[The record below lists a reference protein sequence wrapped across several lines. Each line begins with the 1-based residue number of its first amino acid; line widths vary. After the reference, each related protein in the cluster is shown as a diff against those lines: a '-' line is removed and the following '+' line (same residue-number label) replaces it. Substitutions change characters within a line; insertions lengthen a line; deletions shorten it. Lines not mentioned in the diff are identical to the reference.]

1 MEVLEKSF
9 DAVSGFFSGLL
20 RGFEKGV
27 TAVFGSSNA
36 RTLKKYQGRV
46 EAINQLESRFASM
59 SNEELVGQTQ
69 RFKDRLAAGETLDDL
84 LPEAFAVCREGGKR
98 FIGLR
103 HYDVQLIG
111 GMVLHGGN
119 VAEMVTGE
127 GKTLVATL
135 PAYLNALTG
144 KGVHIVTVND
154 YLARRDMEWMAPLYM
169 GLGLTVGTIQSDMRV
184 ADRQMS
190 YDCNITYGTNNEF
203 GFDYLRD
210 NMRPAARGDHRFPR
224 DMQQCQGPLHYAII
238 DEVDNILIDEARTP
252 LIISGPAHQERRLY
266 QEANRIAQ
274 TLKKGIHFN
283 INEKDHAVT
292 LTDEGVREAERLAG
306 VESFYTA
313 GNMEWPHLVDNALK
327 ANYLYK
333 NDVNY
338 VVKDNG
344 VVIVD
349 EFTGRLMEGRQWS
362 DGLHQAVEAKEGVRI
377 KEETQTLATITLQ
390 NYFKLYEKLSGM
402 TGTALTE
409 APEFWKIYK
418 LDVVAIPTNR
428 PMKRTEKIDLIYA
441 TEQGKWKA
449 VAEEV
454 EAMYRHDF
462 VETNQG
468 HRYLGKITEVDDKS
482 VTIVSEGK
490 PETFERRVLTR
501 VQKKNRPLL
510 IGTNSIEKSELLS
523 THLQRRNIPHEVL
536 NAKNHRREAEII
548 AQAGRIGAITIA
560 TNMAG
565 RGTDIVLGG
574 NPENMAWAQL
584 QDKYRTRL
592 DVPRDEWNA
601 LVEEIAKREKM
612 KEEGEIV
619 KQMGGL
625 CVIGTERNDARR
637 IDLQLR
643 GRCGRQGDPG
653 DSQFFLSLEDDL
665 MRIFGGAFVQR
676 FLGSSLGE
684 DALQSKMLCR
694 RLDAAQKKREEMHF
708 EARKNLLEYDEVMDE
723 QRKRVYRYRQQIL
736 NGVNCRDL
744 IVSMIQQQIEYRL
757 EQCLESRF
765 GCDMFAAYASSELR
779 LGKPLEGR
787 EFRGMEYE
795 AALDHALDQAVRVL
809 ETELLA
815 SIDENLP
822 DGDEDAHLD
831 WNWNAM
837 ANVLKSRWKIDTS
850 ERELQKVGRE
860 NLAEVMLER
869 GKTAIHKTDLREGA
883 LMLNPDYGRQVGVRW
898 LKDKFGVLLD
908 LDEVSRMDS
917 AKIVTRATND
927 ACRRYDH
934 KEATYPLIAAMSR
947 FAKDETGLLDRE
959 ALMEWASRRFNAQL
973 TVEQITGLQRSE
985 IFQFLLEYSLKSQKV
1000 GQEVEEKLGNRLN
1013 SLKIET
1019 VKMIGDLDSELVQ
1032 LTQWLSQEVDS
1043 NLDAEDLRGMKPER
1057 VKQQFNTWVQDRF
1070 HPEMRRMERM
1080 VLLEIVDSAWKD
1092 HLSAMDHLRSAVG
1105 QRGMAALDPKV
1116 EYKREGKALFDRLW
1130 DSIGERVTDLVF
1142 RVEHLNDQFVKNT
1155 LVDNRS
1161 RAVEIKREAATESM
1175 PIGKETLRQQQA
1187 IEAAQQ
1193 NNSEAKPQT
1202 VRSSGVRVGRND
1214 PCPCGSG
1221 KKHKSCCM
1229 KND

>member
-1 MEVLEKSF
+1 MELLEKSF
-9 DAVSGFFSGLL
+9 DAVSGFFSGVL

-27 TAVFGSSNA
+27 TAIFGSANA

-46 EAINQLESRFASM
+46 EAINQLESRYAAM
-59 SNEELVGQTQ
+59 SEDELRAQTQ
-69 RFKDRLAAGETLDDL
+69 RFKDRLAGGETRDNI

-98 FIGLR
+98 FLGLR
-103 HYDVQLIG
+103 HYDVQMIG

-144 KGVHIVTVND
+144 KGVHVVTVND

-184 ADRQMS
+184 ADRQMA
-190 YDCNITYGTNNEF
+190 YDCDITYGTNNEF

-210 NMRPAARGDHRFPR
+210 NMRPAARGDNRFPR
-224 DMQQCQGPLHYAII
+224 EMQQCQGPLHYAII

-266 QEANRIAQ
+266 AEANRIAQ
-274 TLKKGIHFN
+274 SLKKELHFN

-306 VESFYTA
+306 VESFYTT
-313 GNMEWPHLVDNALK
+313 GNMEWPHLIDNALK

-333 NDVNY
+333 LDVNY
-338 VVKDNG
+338 VVKDNA

-362 DGLHQAVEAKEGVRI
+362 DGLHQAVEAKEGVKI

-428 PMKRTEKIDLIYA
+428 AMRRLEKVDMLYA
-441 TEQGKWKA
+441 TEQAKWKA
-449 VAEEV
+449 VADEV
-454 EAMYRHDF
+454 EALHRNDF
-462 VETNQG
+462 VETKQG
-468 HRYLGKITEVDDKS
+468 QRLLGKITQIDDSS
-482 VTIVSEGK
+482 VTITVDGK
-490 PETFERRVLTR
+490 PETLEQRALTR
-501 VQKKNRPLL
+501 VQKKGRPIL

-523 THLQRRNIPHEVL
+523 KLLVRRNLPHEVL

-592 DVPRDEWNA
+592 DVPREEWSA
-601 LVEEIAKREKM
+601 LVAEINEREKM
-612 KEEGEIV
+612 AEEGKIV
-619 KQMGGL
+619 KELGGL

-665 MRIFGGAFVQR
+665 MRIFAGAWIQR
-676 FLGSSLGE
+676 FLGSQMGE
-684 DALQSKMLCR
+684 DALQSKMFCR

-744 IVSMIQQQIEYRL
+744 LVNMIQQQIEARL
-757 EQCLESRF
+757 EQCLEPKF
-765 GCDMFAAYASSELR
+765 GPEMFAAYATTELR
-779 LGKPLEGR
+779 MSKPLEGR
-787 EFRGMEYE
+787 DFRGMEYE
-795 AALDHALDQAVRVL
+795 AAVSFALDQAERGL
-809 ETELLA
+809 ETDLLA
-815 SIDENLP
+815 AIDENLP
-822 DGDEDAHLD
+822 DGDEEAHVD

-837 ANVLKSRWKIDTS
+837 ANVLRSRWRVETS
-850 ERELQKVGRE
+850 ERDLKKIGR
-860 NLAEVMLER
+860 NDLAEVMLER
-869 GKTAIHKTDLREGA
+869 ARTALHKLDLREGA
-883 LMLNPDYGRQVGVRW
+883 PMLNPDYGKQVGVRW

-908 LDEVSRMDS
+908 FDQICQMESPQIIQM
-917 AKIVTRATND
+917 ATEE
-927 ACRRYDH
+927 ACRRYDQ
-934 KEATYPLIAAMSR
+934 KEASYPLIAAMTR
-947 FAKDETGLLDRE
+947 FARDETGLLDRE
-959 ALMEWASRRFNAQL
+959 ALMEWASRRFGGNL
-973 TVEQITGLQRSE
+973 TVDQISGMQRNE
-985 IFQFLLEYSLKSQKV
+985 IFQFLLQHSVQSQER
-1000 GQEVEEKLGNRLN
+1000 GRQVEEQLELRLDKLD
-1013 SLKIET
+1013 IDT
-1019 VKMIGDLDSELVQ
+1019 VKMIGDLDSTLVD
-1032 LTQWLSQEVDS
+1032 LATWLGQEIGM
-1043 NLDAEDLRGMKPER
+1043 NLDPEELRGMTAER
-1057 VKQQFNTWVQDRF
+1057 VKQHFRSWVHDRF

-1092 HLSAMDHLRSAVG
+1092 HLAAMDHLRSAVG

-1116 EYKREGKALFDRLW
+1116 EYKREGRTLFERLW
-1130 DSIGERVTDLVF
+1130 ESIGERVTDLVF
-1142 RVEHLNDQFVKNT
+1142 RVEHLNDQFVRT
-1155 LVDNRS
+1155 TMIDNRS
-1161 RAVEIKREAATESM
+1161 RMTEIKQDVADEAM
-1175 PIGKETLRQQQA
+1175 PIGRETLRQQQA
-1187 IEAAQQ
+1187 IESAKQ
-1193 NNSEAKPQT
+1193 NSSEAKSVT
-1202 VRSSGVRVGRND
+1202 VRTTGVRAGRND

-1221 KKHKSCCM
+1221 KKYKQCCM
-1229 KND
+1229 NNE